1 MYKTSKSFLTFF
13 VFVLFIFLFQQ
24 CKSGDNRMSKSDIEY
39 IKQNYSEEAINL
51 LYETAYFQDDGE
63 MLDSLIKW
71 NNDVYIYLNGA
82 LWSDDSLY
90 VKNVLKQL
98 NELKL
103 PIRLSLT
110 KDSTHANMFIFF
122 GDSSSLK
129 KRLGSEFDYSIGG
142 RFRVFEHHSF
152 IDSCIIGINNSA
164 EIYSSCLNIADRSKY
179 RQVVLMNEISNSLG
193 IIGDS
198 WLYPG
203 SVFSEGN
210 IESGYLKDFD
220 KEIVRLLYEP
230 CLPFKYPR
238 KQFEEDFSD
247 ILYHENAEKKI
258 AEFVKKNN
266 LNPDILTF
274 IQKHGLSNDSVVK
287 FPSHIFVKVSGN
299 YQKEDIDFCKEAI
312 AQYNTVSDNIHLE
325 FIPLD
330 SIYNLPAIDIL
341 YDEFTKSKSLKVE
354 NSLIKITK
362 NKLGVA
368 YKTRIQSEIKVH
380 FEKSELS
387 KVQKMKNNG
396 IFESIFEALG
406 FNNVEDLSEINSS
419 GQIVL
424 KPKYKEILSLYYNP
438 VIPPELTKA
447 QLGKIIEM
455 VKIGN

>member
-39 IKQNYSEEAINL
+39 IKQNYSKEAINF

-71 NNDVYIYLNGA
+71 NNDVHIYLNGTF
-82 LWSDDSLY
+82 LPDDSLL
-90 VKNVLKQL
+90 VKNILKQL
-98 NELKL
+98 NELQL

-122 GDSSSLK
+122 GDSSSIK
-129 KRLGSEFDYSIGG
+129 KRFGPIFGSGFAGKFDLIA
-142 RFRVFEHHSF
+142 HHSM
-152 IDSCIIGINNSA
+152 IDTSLIFINNTAVS
-164 EIYSSCLNIADRSKY
+164 YSRCINKADSSIY
-179 RQVVLMNEISNSLG
+179 RQAVQMNEIGNSLG

-198 WLYPG
+198 WLYPN
-203 SVFSEGN
+203 SAFFEGIYSPGN
-210 IESGYLKDFD
+210 LNDHD
-220 KEIVRLLYEP
+220 KEILKLLYESCIP
-230 CLPFKYPR
+230 LKYPR

-247 ILYHENAEKKI
+247 ILYHENAENKI
-258 AEFVKKNN
+258 SEFVKKNN
-266 LNPDILTF
+266 INPDNLAY

-287 FPSHIFVKVSGN
+287 FPQHIFVRVSGN
-299 YQKEDIDFCKEAI
+299 YQKEDLDFCKESI
-312 AQYNTVSDNIHLE
+312 AQYNTVSDHIYLE
-325 FIPLD
+325 LVPIDDRQFLPII
-330 SIYNLPAIDIL
+330 SIV
-341 YDEFTKSKSLKVE
+341 YDEFVKTKSLKVE
-354 NSLIKITK
+354 SSIISISS
-362 NKLGVA
+362 NKLGVS
-368 YKTRIQSEIKVH
+368 YKTRIQSEITVH

-396 IFESIFEALG
+396 IFESIYEALG